1 MNSVLAGDT
10 IKNQSK
16 KKRYIKQQ
24 EKQAQKDSQRT
35 VEITKT
41 FNPDC
46 VFRPS
51 QDMFKGETPYIALD
65 CEMVET
71 DGRNDALAR

>member
-16 KKRYIKQQ
+16 KKRFIKQQ
-24 EKQAQKDSQRT
+24 EKQAQKEAHRT

-41 FNPDC
+41 FSPDC

-51 QDMFKGETPYIALD
+51 
-65 CEMVET
+65 
-71 DGRNDALAR
+71 